1 MTDKEYLFSHCK
13 KVHSEIVTSSTSVHS
28 TPSNL
33 VEIDAIGD
41 AILKNKKQHRIFLWP
56 SYIPF

>member
-41 AILKNKKQHRIFLWP
+41 AILKNKKQHRIFL
-56 SYIPF
+56 